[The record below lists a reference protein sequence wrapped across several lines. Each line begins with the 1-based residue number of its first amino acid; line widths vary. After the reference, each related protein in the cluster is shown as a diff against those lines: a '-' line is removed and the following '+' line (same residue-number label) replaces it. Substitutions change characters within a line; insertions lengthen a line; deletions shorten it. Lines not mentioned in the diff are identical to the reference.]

1 MASQKKYKN
10 EGVDTEPVTFGSFL
24 RQLREQND
32 LPLRAVAAAAGMD
45 QAHLSKAELGQR
57 LPTATQTEALARFF
71 RQDPLEWEARR
82 IAQKFHQDH
91 SGNPAAVRAVLM
103 LHTSRTAE
111 DSASTAIPATPD
123 KPRPPAGSGVT
134 VLHAD

>member
-10 EGVDTEPVTFGSFL
+10 EGVDTEPGTFGSFL
-24 RQLREQND
+24 RQLREQSD

-57 LPTATQTEALARFF
+57 LPTAAQTEALARFF

-82 IAQKFHQDH
+82 IAQKFRQDH
-91 SGNPAAVRAVLM
+91 SGNPAAIRAVVM
-103 LHTSRTAE
+103 LQTSRTAE
-111 DSASTAIPATPD
+111 ASASAEIPAVAD
-123 KPRPPAGSGVT
+123 KPGPQAGSGVM

>member
-1 MASQKKYKN
+1 
-10 EGVDTEPVTFGSFL
+10 
-24 RQLREQND
+24 
-32 LPLRAVAAAAGMD
+32 MD

-71 RQDPLEWEARR
+71 RQEPLEWEARR
-82 IAQKFHQDH
+82 IAQKFRQDH

-111 DSASTAIPATPD
+111 DPASAAIPTTLD
-123 KPRPPAGSGVT
+123 KPPPQAGSGVM